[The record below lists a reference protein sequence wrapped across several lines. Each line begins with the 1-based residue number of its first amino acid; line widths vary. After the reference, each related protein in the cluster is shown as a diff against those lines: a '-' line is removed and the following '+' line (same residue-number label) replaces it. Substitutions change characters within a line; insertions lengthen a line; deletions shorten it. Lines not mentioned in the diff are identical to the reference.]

1 MLSFLQIRVQIDQ
14 HFTVHHADFV
24 DDQVLTMGP
33 MFRFTAYF
41 FFALVANWKIG
52 GAMEGNASDVES
64 GCASGGGNDQL
75 ILSIQHSK
83 PCADGSNQTT
93 FSRAAFSKHSQ
104 PQLRADLAPSKSMI
118 CNDTKDA
125 LLCFVQR
132 ELMNYIHNRR
142 VVVGTIGEERL
153 APRFSI

>member
-1 MLSFLQIRVQIDQ
+1 
-14 HFTVHHADFV
+14 
-24 DDQVLTMGP
+24 
-33 MFRFTAYF
+33 
-41 FFALVANWKIG
+41 
-52 GAMEGNASDVES
+52 MEDNASDVES
-64 GCASGGGNDQL
+64 GCASGGGNEWL

-142 VVVGTIGEERL
+142 VVVGTIGEEDVKGLVCTIAGHTGLLTRRGGGGGGGVAWPLRL
-153 APRFSI
+153 DLKIGERKAKGNFGL